1 MTDTAQAQVRPSG
14 DDTPRGQTDARVRR
28 RVRAGAGDGRRRKR
42 IWTYGLLLLSA
53 GLMVNALIGEKG
65 YLANLQ
71 ARQEFQDV
79 SESLRQLKAENARLE
94 EDARRMRTDPRA
106 LEDAARS
113 QLGLVKPGETLI
125 TLRDRPATRD

>member
-1 MTDTAQAQVRPSG
+1 MTDTAQTQVRPSG
-14 DDTPRGQTDARVRR
+14 DDTPRGQTGARVRR
-28 RVRAGAGDGRRRKR
+28 RVRTGAGDGRRRKR

>member
-1 MTDTAQAQVRPSG
+1 MTDTAQTQDRQKG
-14 DDTPRGQTDARVRR
+14 ETTPRGQTGPRVRR
-28 RVRAGAGDGRRRKR
+28 RVRTGAGDQQRRKK

-71 ARQEFQDV
+71 ARQEYQDV
-79 SESLRQLKAENARLE
+79 SASLQQLKAENARLKE
-94 EDARRMRTDPRA
+94 LAKRMQTDPRA
-106 LEDAARS
+106 LEDSARE
-113 QLGLVKPGETLI
+113 QLGLIKPGETLI